1 MYSKDKNKFT
11 SVPAAATQEDGNDK
25 GGGGGDGDDDD
36 DDDDIAFLQK
46 SPNLPSA
53 KSSLGSNIVLA
64 KRWDQETS
72 KSLQGQG
79 RRRRC
84 L

>member
-1 MYSKDKNKFT
+1 MVMMVVMVVMVVVVVVN
-11 SVPAAATQEDGNDK
+11 GG

-72 KSLQGQG
+72 KSL
-79 RRRRC
+79 
-84 L
+84 

>member
-1 MYSKDKNKFT
+1 MMVVMVVVVVLNG
-11 SVPAAATQEDGNDK
+11 DGDDAGDGS
-25 GGGGGDGDDDD
+25 GGGGGNDGN
-36 DDDDIAFLQK
+36 DDDIAFLQK

-72 KSLQGQG
+72 KSL
-79 RRRRC
+79 
-84 L
+84 